1 MVDLKVFLK
10 KAKKTR
16 QRKTKVKNVM
26 AKNIC
31 FHELTSRMFKV
42 ARVWVDTSCFDK
54 YSLPFNLPSE
64 VSQCFVH
71 LNLELT
77 YNEIMTQNSNLV
89 SRFSSLLYLTLFLTT
104 KQQSIEVIET

>member
-1 MVDLKVFLK
+1 
-10 KAKKTR
+10 
-16 QRKTKVKNVM
+16 M
-26 AKNIC
+26 AKDIC

-64 VSQCFVH
+64 VSRCFAH
-71 LNLELT
+71 LNLVLT

-89 SRFSSLLYLTLFLTT
+89 SRFSSLLYLVLFLTAT
-104 KQQSIEVIET
+104 EQQSIEVIETGRSSLTNATNSRSI